1 MISAK
6 LTILIELILDLWIV
20 LKLQVVFTDGDWT
33 NVAILIDA
41 TLASLRWV
49 CLHHLSLRLI

>member
-1 MISAK
+1 MF
-6 LTILIELILDLWIV
+6 ILIELILDLWIV